1 MLNKIFK
8 EEHILAAYS
17 FEFSAI
23 DYASANFENGLPAF
37 WNDYLLC

>member
-8 EEHILAAYS
+8 EEHILEAYS
-17 FEFSAI
+17 FEFSTI

-37 WNDYLLC
+37 